1 MGKEAE
7 ELLSLAGTL
16 KGDVLEP
23 EDIAYAVL
31 YLASEESKYVSG
43 MDFVVNGGYI
53 VLPILPFRMHS
64 KEEIYG
70 LGLKLLMKLYK
81 QMIAEAIT
89 TMKYKNEPADQLL
102 QSENGSRQKAEA
114 QLQKVK
120 PANQPQSDRVLAK
133 PSESKK
139 TIGLSCQECKVPK
152 FLEKLCLLC

>member
-43 MDFVVNGGYI
+43 MDFESSSSFFFSDLASSEASPVVPT
-53 VLPILPFRMHS
+53 V
-64 KEEIYG
+64 G
-70 LGLKLLMKLYK
+70 LSLAIGLKLLMKLYK

-133 PSESKK
+133 PSE
-139 TIGLSCQECKVPK
+139 TARCLMLHMNGIT
-152 FLEKLCLLC
+152 KLN